1 MGADLSEDGSAD
13 GLGEGSGL
21 ADSELKVVVDR
32 TVGSD
37 GGSGLDGKE
46 DSVTIEGVESVGGSG
61 SNGGGRIT
69 GSTNSVGNGVFDV
82 SGNTVDGDG
91 TVNRTVE
98 GWSGRV
104 GVGNNNNREVVLGVL
119 VDKVEVEDSPVA
131 GGGDGWSSNSNNLT
145 IVQVL
150 VVKSAAIFAVE
161 LAEEV
166 LGGDGIKNG
175 SVGWRG
181 NRGNPVWEGRKLE
194 DELRSRVN
202 NKGGFGDASI
212 NIALLVSKEEWLSIN
227 SGIKV
232 IPR

>member
-1 MGADLSEDGSAD
+1 MGADLSEDRSAD

-21 ADSELKVVVDR
+21 ADSELKVVVD
-32 TVGSD
+32 TSVGSN

-46 DSVTIEGVESVGGSG
+46 DSVTEEGVESVGGSSGNSSTWITGG
-61 SNGGGRIT
+61 SN
-69 GSTNSVGNGVFDV
+69 SVRNGVFNV

-91 TVNRTVE
+91 TVNRAVE

-104 GVGNNNNREVVLGVL
+104 GVGNNNHREVVCRVL

-131 GGGDGWSSNSNNLT
+131 SGGSSGSGNSDNLT
-145 IVQVL
+145 VVQVL

-181 NRGNPVWEGRKLE
+181 NRGSPVWEGRKLE
-194 DELRSRVN
+194 DELRSRVD
-202 NKGGFGDASI
+202 NKGRFVNTGSDIALFVSNEPRFSI
-212 NIALLVSKEEWLSIN
+212 NI
-227 SGIKV
+227 GIKV
-232 IPR
+232 IPW

>member
-21 ADSELKVVVDR
+21 ADSELKVVLDI

-46 DSVTIEGVESVGGSG
+46 NSVTVEGVESVGGSSGNG
-61 SNGGGRIT
+61 SAWVT
-69 GSTNSVGNGVFDV
+69 GSSDSVGNGVFNV
-82 SGNTVDGDG
+82 GGNTVDGDG
-91 TVNRTVE
+91 TANRAVE

-104 GVGNNNNREVVLGVL
+104 GVGNNNNREVVFRVL

-131 GGGDGWSSNSNNLT
+131 GWGDSGASNSDNLT
-145 IVQVL
+145 VVQVL
-150 VVKSAAIFAVE
+150 IVKSAAILAVE

-166 LGGDGIKNG
+166 LGGDGVKNG
-175 SVGWRG
+175 SVGWG
-181 NRGNPVWEGRKLE
+181 GSRGNPVWEGRKLE
-194 DELRSRVN
+194 DELRSRVY
-202 NKGGFGDASI
+202 NKGGLGNTSI
-212 NIALLVSKEEWLSIN
+212 NIALLVSGEPGFSIN